1 MLQPQRHLLNT
12 PFLCIFSPAQRS
24 IYSSYLVTGSIDFKK
39 MSHAWPH
46 AKSTLLTMLCLSTL
60 LTACSGKSEAPAVK
74 PPTEVGV
81 VTMQPER
88 QIVTNELPGRT
99 SAFLTAE
106 IRPQVGG
113 IIEQRPFTEGAQVKT
128 GQLLYQL
135 DNASY
140 LAAQANAQA
149 LLTRSEAALSAA
161 KRNANRN
168 AELVKINAIS
178 QQLADDSQALML
190 LATSDLAVAKAALDS
205 ARINL
210 AYTRI
215 VAPINGR
222 ITTSSVTPGALVTAN
237 QSARHSLQCCNSIR
251 CMSIS
256 PSPAPNYCN

>member
-1 MLQPQRHLLNT
+1 
-12 PFLCIFSPAQRS
+12 
-24 IYSSYLVTGSIDFKK
+24 
-39 MSHAWPH
+39 
-46 AKSTLLTMLCLSTL
+46 MLCLSTL